1 MTVTLTDDER
11 VKNEEV
17 ADEDSPDEP
26 PKRVFV
32 STRSRRSATRLQL
45 FYFYNQTSCGHST
58 LTLNTRP
65 TNIGLVFV
73 KFIFDNSQL

>member
-26 PKRVFV
+26 PKRVFA

-45 FYFYNQTSCGHST
+45 F
-58 LTLNTRP
+58 
-65 TNIGLVFV
+65 
-73 KFIFDNSQL
+73 